1 MKDIKIYTQ
10 GFPDGIFRKQRYF
23 FHIIENDIFI
33 PNESIGRDSLGEPL
47 FVEQM
52 KWIQQFEKQG
62 CEYGGCGQWT
72 CRKGEVL
79 ENILEKLRMVENF
92 RGVYSMINYYRNDA
106 ISGINQIVIGKE
118 AQIKQVTFKETYYDH
133 YEKLTEQKETLYEIC
148 NQNYQEETGILNLTT
163 NYTIAMKKW
172 RFCVDLP
179 NNSFVTDYI

>member
-1 MKDIKIYTQ
+1 MKDLKIYTQ
-10 GFPDGIFRKQRYF
+10 GFPDGTFRKQRYF

-72 CRKGEVL
+72 CRKGEIL
-79 ENILEKLRMVENF
+79 EKIIEKLRMVENF
-92 RGVYSMINYYRNDA
+92 KGVYSQMGYRE
-106 ISGINQIVIGKE
+106 NQLAFVNQLFIGNE
-118 AQIKQVTFKETYYDH
+118 ATIQKIAFKKSYYDDS
-133 YEKLTEQKETLYEIC
+133 EKLLNENITDFQIIEQSYS
-148 NQNYQEETGILNLTT
+148 QETGILTITT
-163 NYTIAMKKW
+163 NDIIAMKKW

-179 NNSFVTDYI
+179 NNSFTSNYI